1 MATGDPKSIDPRKL
15 QRLAGAARKAGI
27 TRLRLADGTEFDLG
41 PVPTQEL
48 DVKRTRLPIPDAP
61 LDETTP
67 PPGSNEW
74 YRNRFGRRDH

>member
-1 MATGDPKSIDPRKL
+1 MATGDPKTIDPRKL

-41 PVPTQEL
+41 PIPEAEL
-48 DVKRTRLPIPDAP
+48 DVKTRLPIPNEP
-61 LDETTP
+61 LDETSP

-74 YRNRFGRRDH
+74 YRIRFGRRDH